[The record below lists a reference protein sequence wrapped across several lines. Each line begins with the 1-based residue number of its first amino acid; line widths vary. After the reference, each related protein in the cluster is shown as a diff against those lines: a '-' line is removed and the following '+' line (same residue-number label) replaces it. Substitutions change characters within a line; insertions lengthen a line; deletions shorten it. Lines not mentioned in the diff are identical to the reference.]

1 MAVRVDL
8 HPLQPFDPLGDRTSI
23 GQRWKTWIKRFETYL
38 LATNITNDGQKR
50 AMLLYQA
57 GTETQEIFETLADTG
72 DDYATAKTKLED
84 YFLPKKNVTYEIFQF
99 HQAKQQAGEI
109 VEQFATRLR
118 KLAAYCEFDNVD
130 KEITSVIVQHCLS
143 KRLR

>member
-8 HPLQPFDPLGDRTSI
+8 PPLQPFDPLGDRTSI
-23 GQRWKTWIKRFETYL
+23 GQKWIKRFETYL

-99 HQAKQQAGEI
+99 RQAKQQAGES

-118 KLAAYCEFDNVD
+118 KLAA
-130 KEITSVIVQHCLS
+130 
-143 KRLR
+143 